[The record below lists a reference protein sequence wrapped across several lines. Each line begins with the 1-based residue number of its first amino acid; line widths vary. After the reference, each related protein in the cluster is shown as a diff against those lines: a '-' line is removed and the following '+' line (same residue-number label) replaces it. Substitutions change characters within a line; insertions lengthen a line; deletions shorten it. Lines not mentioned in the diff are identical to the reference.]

1 MRLATEGIGTVADI
15 SVDDEIKLRTQRLMV
30 EERVTFAK
38 ALKKVLAADQE
49 LERRYH
55 SSHRKEIGSDPAFT
69 GESDEARGITA

>member
-1 MRLATEGIGTVADI
+1 
-15 SVDDEIKLRTQRLMV
+15 MV

-55 SSHRKEIGSDPAFT
+55 GSHRKEIGSDPAFT